1 MKLKLLWDSVSKDFD
16 FVFLFDC
23 LLVNGDKNLLQ
34 RSEELFPFSP
44 LFVGGR
50 VAYLC
55 VAWSLKS
62 SPTI

>member
-55 VAWSLKS
+55 VA
-62 SPTI
+62 